1 MSTAKWQNISGS
13 KKIFT
18 SFVTTFIAFPCTFG
32 SFRFWILAH
41 FDLTRFSK
49 FFLKTRILVLVCF
62 DFLFP
67 FCATYIKVFTKP
79 FQSTCVGFSSQFT
92 SQCLSQNWLCKS
104 VWMSSSD
111 FIDWKCVIIKRTF
124 IKFEY
129 SKLKNYSKYLFDSN
143 KDSCFIKVKTETVKQ
158 CFVWNLW
165 NHRKKELHQSAL
177 NFVLTVSRFMY
188 ITCIYIWFLSIL
200 WFNAAKKLK
209 DGPFRLRF
217 VSIQDWIDW
226 ISNFDED

>member
-1 MSTAKWQNISGS
+1 MQIWLTVVPEPGEPGGPLAPPIFGRSINPIPTGEGRLSPPIYWHPQCFSPSGITVNVALS
-13 KKIFT
+13 RKKYLCSAETCRWKMIGNESERKIYKLTFVATFGT
-18 SFVTTFIAFPCTFG
+18 SFITTFVAFPCTFG

-92 SQCLSQNWLCKS
+92 SQCFSQNWFCKS

-111 FIDWKCVIIKRTF
+111 SIDWKCVFIKRTSV
-124 IKFEY
+124 KFEY
-129 SKLKNYSKYLFDSN
+129 S
-143 KDSCFIKVKTETVKQ
+143 
-158 CFVWNLW
+158 
-165 NHRKKELHQSAL
+165 
-177 NFVLTVSRFMY
+177 
-188 ITCIYIWFLSIL
+188 
-200 WFNAAKKLK
+200 
-209 DGPFRLRF
+209 RL
-217 VSIQDWIDW
+217 
-226 ISNFDED
+226 